1 MRGCGGRGEFVESIS
16 MGLEV
21 GRRTANAIGDEW
33 ILKKAGRGGVVGFKG
48 LCCGIVKNK
57 VRAMADKTRAVM
69 TCRFVLVVLRMP
81 VTKKSKGEHAI
92 VRFSRAR
99 TGVPYEQF
107 SNRIFPCSPDAKY
120 DSVIPH

>member
-33 ILKKAGRGGVVGFKG
+33 ILTKAGRGGVVGFKG
-48 LCCGIVKNK
+48 LCCGVVKNK

-69 TCRFVLVVLRMP
+69 TCRFVLVVLRMYASD
-81 VTKKSKGEHAI
+81 KEKQ
-92 VRFSRAR
+92 RRAR
-99 TGVPYEQF
+99 NRQIFKGPYWCTI
-107 SNRIFPCSPDAKY
+107 RTI
-120 DSVIPH
+120 